1 MMKRFLIPFLIACSI
16 SIPFSS
22 CKVGYSFT
30 GASIPAEAE
39 TLSIERFPNNSGL
52 GPPTLSQTFT
62 EDLRDRFM
70 RQTDLDLV
78 DRNGDLQY
86 SGAIVGYEIE
96 PVAVQGNQEGNE
108 QASINRLTI
117 TVRVRYR
124 NTIEKKKNFE
134 RQFSRF
140 ADFDAS
146 EQLANVE
153 DRLIEEINDQLTQ
166 DIFDAS
172 LSDW

>member
-1 MMKRFLIPFLIACSI
+1 MKKRSLLLFLAGSLLVFIP
-16 SIPFSS
+16 S

-39 TLSIERFPNNSGL
+39 TLSVERFPNNAGL

-86 SGAIVGYEIE
+86 SGSIVGYDVE
-96 PVAVQGNQEGNE
+96 PVAVQSKGKSNTD
-108 QASINRLTI
+108 QASLNRLTI
-117 TVRVRYR
+117 TVKVRYR
-124 NTIEKKKNFE
+124 NTINEEKSFE
-134 RQFSRF
+134 REFSRF
-140 ADFDAS
+140 ADFEAAKS
-146 EQLANVE
+146 LSNVE
-153 DRLIEEINDQLTQ
+153 DRLIQEVNDQLTQ